1 MKQLT
6 TKQLTLFA
14 LILSSN
20 IILQG
25 TLKIDFGN
33 VTQYS
38 FSFIPSALSGII
50 FGPIYG
56 FVGGVI
62 ADIIS
67 FFMFPSGYPFFIGY
81 TLTSGLGP
89 LLYALFLH
97 KKLNKPLLKNYHQ
110 YTAIIRIFLVVLVI
124 TTFLNVGLGTLW
136 ISIMN
141 GKSYI
146 VLLYPRLIKNVISL
160 FLNTFILSTILNT
173 PFIQKLIKTYE
184 L

>member
-1 MKQLT
+1 MKKLT

-14 LILSSN
+14 LILSLN

-25 TLKIDFGN
+25 TLKIDFGSI
-33 VTQYS
+33 TQYG

-67 FFMFPSGYPFFIGY
+67 FFTFPSPYPFFAGY

-89 LLYALFLH
+89 LLYALCLH
-97 KKLNKPLLKNYHQ
+97 KKLNKPLAKQLHK
-110 YTAIIRIFLVVLVI
+110 YTSIIRIFLVVLII
-124 TTFLNVGLGTLW
+124 TVFLNIGLGTLW
-136 ISIMN
+136 ISMMN

-146 VLLYPRLIKNVISL
+146 ALLYPRLIKNVISL